1 MLSTYIKITHYII
14 SACAGI
20 YQSVLRLATGCT
32 VRASNPG
39 GTGERDFLHP
49 SSPPFGPPSPLYY
62 WYRVSFIG
70 VKYEGH
76 GVERTPSSIAEVKEI
91 VELYFFSPSGHVL
104 R

>member
-1 MLSTYIKITHYII
+1 MRRDI
-14 SACAGI
+14 SVGI
-20 YQSVLRLATGCT
+20 ATRYGLYGPGIESWGEGVSEIFCT
-32 VRASNPG
+32 RPD
-39 GTGERDFLHP
+39 R
-49 SSPPFGPPSPLYY
+49 PFGPPSPLYY
-62 WYRVSFIG
+62 WRRFSFIG